1 MLSSMSLG
9 KRLGL
14 AFAIL
19 VVLVVSTAGVGYWGM
34 SSVATVAT
42 HVVRVDV
49 VKADASAMMEVATLE
64 LRRFEKDYFIN
75 IGDPSKQ
82 SEYLDKW
89 VQARETLRGEIA
101 TIRALPMS
109 GDETSK
115 VDAMERA
122 LSEYEAGFLRVRDQ
136 MRAGALATPQAAN
149 AAIAPDKDSIR
160 ALEENSHV
168 FSEEA
173 LAGVAGRIEAQTARA
188 SWVMGLLCLVMAFC
202 AILLGV
208 TIARSVTGP
217 VAKVVETAK
226 AVASGDL
233 TIDVVVDRKD
243 EIGRLQEAIAR
254 MLASLQKVIGEIRS
268 GATSLSTAATQ
279 VSATSQTLSQGT
291 SQQAAAVEEVSA
303 GLEEVG
309 SAIAQNADNSR
320 AMEKVAVE
328 GARDAED
335 AAKVVKQTVEAMK
348 TIADRLGLIE
358 DIAYQTNLL
367 ALNAAIE
374 AARAGEHG
382 RGFSVVATEVRKL
395 AERSQVAAKD
405 IREVVATSVDVAVRA
420 GEGLDELVPKIRRST
435 ELTQEVAAASSEQA
449 ASVSQMTR
457 GMSQVDQVT
466 QRNASSAEELAAAAE
481 TLSAH
486 ATSLHAI
493 AGYFRID
500 EELAAPRPL
509 PRAPKPQPAEP
520 TRALPKPGNGAR
532 RPTSKQGGDRDF
544 QPF

>member
-1 MLSSMSLG
+1 MG
-9 KRLGL
+9 
-14 AFAIL
+14 
-19 VVLVVSTAGVGYWGM
+19 
-34 SSVATVAT
+34 
-42 HVVRVDV
+42 
-49 VKADASAMMEVATLE
+49 DAA
-64 LRRFEKDYFIN
+64 
-75 IGDPSKQ
+75 KQ
-82 SEYLDKW
+82 SQYLDKW
-89 VQARETLRGEIA
+89 VTAREELHNVITQLRGLPLGANEMM
-101 TIRALPMS
+101 RVDSMEKAL
-109 GDETSK
+109 
-115 VDAMERA
+115 A
-122 LSEYEAGFLRVRDQ
+122 EYETGFMTVRDQ
-136 MRAGALATPQAAN
+136 MRAGTLVTPQAAN
-149 AAIAPDKDSIR
+149 QAISPYKEAIR
-160 ALEENSHV
+160 ALEENSGV
-168 FSEEA
+168 FSDES
-173 LAGVAGRIEAQTARA
+173 LRGVAGRIDAQTSRA
-188 SWVMGLLCLVMAFC
+188 SWVMGILCLVMAFS
-202 AILLGV
+202 AMLLGL

-217 VAKVVETAK
+217 VAKVVETAR
-226 AVASGDL
+226 AVANGDL
-233 TIDVVVDRKD
+233 TVKVVVDRKD
-243 EIGRLQEAIAR
+243 EIGRLQEAIAQ
-254 MLASLQKVIGEIRS
+254 MLGSLQRVIGEIRT

-309 SAIAQNADNSR
+309 SAITQNADNSR

-328 GARDAED
+328 GAKDAEE
-335 AAKVVKQTVEAMK
+335 AAKVVKQTVDAMK

-395 AERSQVAAKD
+395 AERSQVAATE
-405 IREVVATSVDVAVRA
+405 IREVVGTSVDVAVRA
-420 GEGLDELVPKIRRST
+420 GDGLDELVPKIKRST

-449 ASVSQMTR
+449 ASVTQMTR

-486 ATSLHAI
+486 ASTLHQI

-500 EELAAPRPL
+500 DEAPRPA
-509 PRAPKPQPAEP
+509 PRRTEAPPVSRPAP
-520 TRALPKPGNGAR
+520 GSNGVRHRAR
-532 RPTSKQGGDRDF
+532 QGGDRDF